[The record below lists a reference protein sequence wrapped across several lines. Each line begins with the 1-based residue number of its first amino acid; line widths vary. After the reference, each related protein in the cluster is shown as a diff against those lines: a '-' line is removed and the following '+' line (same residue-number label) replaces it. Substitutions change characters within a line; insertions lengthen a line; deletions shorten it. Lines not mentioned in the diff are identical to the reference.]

1 MRCDWRGS
9 EKLGIDYADVKKI
22 YTKITYFNHLL
33 IFCLQ
38 FLVFLVWCI
47 EPACQNSYS
56 FWYVGLGKHFA
67 SIQALMRCCSR
78 VYCGFATPTAV
89 LLRAQTRGLCGA
101 SRRMST
107 YVNEE
112 VSLKSCKDEPD
123 SALIKLRPYL
133 SETYLRS
140 LPFQL
145 ARARNYLY
153 ALRIKFITPRI
164 VIGCDPHVGQ
174 SYSYVRERDLNI
186 YPWNYHRRSSLAWKR
201 NHGDFPKRPFR
212 GTCLYRLA

>member
-1 MRCDWRGS
+1 
-9 EKLGIDYADVKKI
+9 
-22 YTKITYFNHLL
+22 
-33 IFCLQ
+33 
-38 FLVFLVWCI
+38 
-47 EPACQNSYS
+47 
-56 FWYVGLGKHFA
+56 
-67 SIQALMRCCSR
+67 MRCCSR
-78 VYCGFATPTAV
+78 VYRGFATPTAA
-89 LLRAQTRGLCGA
+89 LLRAQTRDLCGA

-145 ARARNYLY
+145 ARARNYLH

-164 VIGCDPHVGQ
+164 VIGCDP
-174 SYSYVRERDLNI
+174 
-186 YPWNYHRRSSLAWKR
+186 RSKLFLRQRAGFKYLPLELPQTIQLSMKKESWR
-201 NHGDFPKRPFR
+201 FS
-212 GTCLYRLA
+212 

>member
-1 MRCDWRGS
+1 MRC
-9 EKLGIDYADVKKI
+9 Y
-22 YTKITYFNHLL
+22 
-33 IFCLQ
+33 
-38 FLVFLVWCI
+38 
-47 EPACQNSYS
+47 
-56 FWYVGLGKHFA
+56 
-67 SIQALMRCCSR
+67 SR
-78 VYCGFATPTAV
+78 VYRGFATPTAA

-112 VSLKSCKDEPD
+112 LSLKSCLDEPD

-145 ARARNYLY
+145 ARTRNYFH

-186 YPWNYHRRSSLAWKR
+186 YPLELPQTIQLSMKKELWRFS
-201 NHGDFPKRPFR
+201 
-212 GTCLYRLA
+212 